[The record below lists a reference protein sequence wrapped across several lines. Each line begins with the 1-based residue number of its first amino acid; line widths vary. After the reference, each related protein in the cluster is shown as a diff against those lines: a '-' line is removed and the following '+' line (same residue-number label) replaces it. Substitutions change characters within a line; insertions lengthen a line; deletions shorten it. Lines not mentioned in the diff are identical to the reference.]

1 MLCLLQT
8 ELCRTWSAT
17 GQCRYGGKCQF
28 AHGFHELRPVQ
39 RHPKYKTEVGS
50 AFKVPSKGAFRVPS
64 KFASA
69 CQNFTDTRHCHIWL
83 YDMILH
89 DGCRDRPSL
98 LKHAASHS

>member
-1 MLCLLQT
+1 MSSMTVTGRMPPTTMAMYHCRDLPADIIMTVLEGQKAPELKVLCLLQT

-50 AFKVPSKGAFRVPS
+50 AFAT
-64 KFASA
+64 A
-69 CQNFTDTRHCHIWL
+69 C
-83 YDMILH
+83 
-89 DGCRDRPSL
+89 
-98 LKHAASHS
+98 

>member
-50 AFKVPSKGAFRVPS
+50 AF
-64 KFASA
+64 ASV
-69 CQNFTDTRHCHIWL
+69 CPNFTDTHHCHIWL
-83 YDMILH
+83 YNMLLH

-98 LKHAASHS
+98 LKHAAFHS